1 MKGRVLFVTKEDE
14 NFSDGFSYAMELSKI
29 VNGGIYILLYHDT
42 NILKRFEDDMAA
54 AALAEAGEFET
65 ADQILNEE
73 ETLLKADANKKV
85 ALLAQECSDPAM
97 LVDYRLA
104 TGDLVSAIRG
114 VLQDKASIEM
124 VILSPSLM
132 DNGKAISLKKLRKY
146 ITRPIVTMS
155 RAASAQ

>member
-14 NFSDGFSYAMELSKI
+14 NFRDGFSYAMELSKI
-29 VNGGIYILLYHDT
+29 VKGGIYILLYHDK

-65 ADQILNEE
+65 AKQIINEE
-73 ETLLKADANKKV
+73 DAFIKADASRKV
-85 ALLAQECSDPAM
+85 ALLGQECSDPEM

-104 TGDLVSAIRG
+104 TGDLISAIRG
-114 VLQDKASIEM
+114 VMQDKASIEM

-132 DNGKAISLKKLRKY
+132 DNGKAISMKKLRKY

-155 RAASAQ
+155 RTAGAQ

>member
-14 NFSDGFSYAMELSKI
+14 NFGDGFSYVMELSKI
-29 VNGGIYILLYHDT
+29 VKGGIYILFYHDK
-42 NILKRFEDDMAA
+42 NLIKRFEDDMAA

-65 ADQILNEE
+65 AKQIIHEE
-73 ETLLKADANKKV
+73 EVLTRADASKKV
-85 ALLAQECSDPAM
+85 DLLRQECSDPEM

-132 DNGKAISLKKLRKY
+132 DNGKAISLKKLRRY

-155 RAASAQ
+155 RPASAQ

>member
-14 NFSDGFSYAMELSKI
+14 NFRDGFSYVMELSKI
-29 VNGGIYILLYHDT
+29 VKGGIYILLYHDK
-42 NILKRFEDDMAA
+42 NLLKRFEDDMAA

-65 ADQILNEE
+65 AKQIVNEE
-73 ETLLKADANKKV
+73 EILIKADASKKV
-85 ALLAQECSDPAM
+85 ALLRQECSDPEM

-132 DNGKAISLKKLRKY
+132 DNGKALSLKKLRKF

-155 RAASAQ
+155 RTASAR